1 MTHLQRQI
9 DELKERV
16 AHLEGKLEDKTRG
29 LALAHDDADHYEQKW
44 AEQVDSLKELL
55 KQTASFIKTIGS
67 DDDDPQKALLLE
79 IERAVGRKVEP
90 VDVFED
96 FDATL
101 TIDLLGLVTEH
112 EIPYE
117 TVACWTR
124 EQRMEAE
131 KWAAE
136 QHALASD
143 NDIPE
148 PHMAKPAHVIELE
161 KNNPKRDDLYDIEI
175 KAPPGPYVH
184 PGILWAQ
191 RMKESPKEWDR
202 LHRIEKAAMHARAR
216 YRQPDRD
223 QAVSAMC
230 RELDAVGLE
239 RIQEFQGR
247 SWRHGEK
254 KKKS

>member
-9 DELKERV
+9 DELKNRV
-16 AHLEGKLEDKTRG
+16 EHLEGKLEDKNRG
-29 LALAHDDADHYEQKW
+29 LALAHDDADFYEQKW
-44 AEQVDSLKELL
+44 AEQIDALKELL

-67 DDDDPQKALLLE
+67 DDDEPQKALLLE

-96 FDATL
+96 FDAQL

-112 EIPYE
+112 EIPFE
-117 TVACWTR
+117 TVAAWTR
-124 EQRMEAE
+124 EQRMAAE

-143 NDIPE
+143 NDIPVPLME
-148 PHMAKPAHVIELE
+148 KPAHVVELE
-161 KNNPKRDDLYDIEI
+161 KNNPKRDDLYDVEL
-175 KAPPGPYVH
+175 KAPPGAFVH

-191 RMKESPKEWDR
+191 RMKDSPKEWER
-202 LHRIEKAAMHARAR
+202 LHRIELAARHTRAR
-216 YRQPDRD
+216 YRQRDRD
-223 QAVSAMC
+223 QAASEMC
-230 RELDAVGLE
+230 RVIDAVELE

-254 KKKS
+254 KKS